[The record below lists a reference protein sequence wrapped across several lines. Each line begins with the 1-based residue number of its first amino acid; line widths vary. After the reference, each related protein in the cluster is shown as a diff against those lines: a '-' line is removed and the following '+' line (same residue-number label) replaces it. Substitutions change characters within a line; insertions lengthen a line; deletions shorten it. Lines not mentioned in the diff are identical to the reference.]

1 MIWYILFGAFD
12 ETMNNNEPKKKNSK
26 LYQTGIV

>member
-1 MIWYILFGAFD
+1 MIWYSLFGAFD
-12 ETMNNNEPKKKNSK
+12 ETRNNNEPKIKTSK